1 VVWYE
6 DPLTLTALGTWVL
19 VIGTLALMYWQNKQA
34 RELNSASSVM
44 ALRERFDSPALRKA
58 RRHLSRR
65 LLSEKH
71 DDVTNLEVGAYFEL
85 IGTLTHRRVLEED
98 LIWEAF
104 GTWIS
109 GYYYALRHP
118 VDVLGRTR
126 QEMSDPLLLHEFE
139 WLAGRMHRMDT
150 THGFKESSRA
160 DELEVRALLKRESE
174 LDAEPT

>member
-19 VIGTLALMYWQNKQA
+19 VIGTLFLMYWQNKQT

-44 ALRERFDSPALRKA
+44 ALRERFDSMSLRKA

-65 LLSEKH
+65 LLGEKY
-71 DDVTNLEVGAYFEL
+71 DDVTNLEVGAFFEL
-85 IGTLTHRRVLEED
+85 VGTLTHRRVLEED

-104 GTWIS
+104 GTWVS

-139 WLAGRMHRMDT
+139 WLAGRMHRMDLHRGIIET
-150 THGFKESSRA
+150 ARA
-160 DELEVRALLKRESE
+160 DELEVRALLKRESD
-174 LDAEPT
+174 LDTEPT

>member
-44 ALRERFDSPALRKA
+44 ALRERFDAPSIRRARKLLA
-58 RRHLSRR
+58 TR
-65 LLSEKH
+65 LINNQHE
-71 DDVTNLEVGAYFEL
+71 DITNLEVGAFFEL
-85 IGTLTHRRVLEED
+85 VGTLTHRKVLEED

-109 GYYYALRHP
+109 GYYWALRNP
-118 VDVLGRTR
+118 VDTIGRTR
-126 QEMSDPLLLHEFE
+126 TEMKDPLLLHEFQ
-139 WLAGRMHRMDT
+139 WLADRMHRTDVHLGIEPT
-150 THGFKESSRA
+150 TGA
-160 DELEVRALLKRESE
+160 DEYEARALLKRESD
-174 LDAEPT
+174 LDLT